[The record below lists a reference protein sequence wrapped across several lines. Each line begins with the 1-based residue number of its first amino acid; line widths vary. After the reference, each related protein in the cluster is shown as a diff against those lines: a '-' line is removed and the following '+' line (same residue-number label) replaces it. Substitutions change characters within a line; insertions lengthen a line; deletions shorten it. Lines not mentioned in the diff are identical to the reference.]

1 MSEES
6 PEKAMPRATSR
17 GRWPL
22 PPKYVKT
29 IDSRIWLH
37 SLPDNTIP
45 TSETNQHEAS
55 SSRGPEAEDSPI
67 VWLLKW
73 NCFSTVFGSAKKID
87 VNALCRSGNAVTV
100 HSQ

>member
-22 PPKYVKT
+22 PPKYVRT

-45 TSETNQHEAS
+45 
-55 SSRGPEAEDSPI
+55 
-67 VWLLKW
+67 
-73 NCFSTVFGSAKKID
+73 
-87 VNALCRSGNAVTV
+87 V
-100 HSQ
+100 HHFTGYPFRD